1 MAKTKQEV
9 GTVGAT
15 LAKRNL
21 NSMDLCKLFMA
32 MCVVAIHTRPMQNC
46 KSDSIFVI
54 YELAVQL
61 AVPFFFFS
69 TGFLLASKFEAQ
81 NAAGNMAVVATYL
94 RRTVKLYFLWCLI
107 YFPFSIYYYATYR
120 SGVSLLHVAASYIRC
135 LLCIGG
141 HYNAYQL
148 WYLLSTI
155 YGLLLVMLLLR
166 CKWSEKG
173 WLAVMAAACA
183 LSLFMDW
190 IAEYEGALPAAL
202 RMVKLLVGYTTVD
215 GRPLWG
221 SFLIPAGMLMTKY
234 RGSVKWNLL
243 LFAFLSCLDFFVEN
257 PEISTFLTFLRGA
270 AFFTLV
276 MAVQLKDHRLYP
288 TLRKISTDMYLM
300 HLYVWIIYSAL
311 MDGEKRY
318 GFDSFLVTTVVCFA
332 IGWLRHRPGRKLKTM
347 K

>member
-1 MAKTKQEV
+1 MGV
-9 GTVGAT
+9 T
-15 LAKRNL
+15 LEKRNL

-32 MCVVAIHTRPMQNC
+32 MCVVAIHTKPMQNC
-46 KSDSIFVI
+46 KSDSIFAI
-54 YELAVQL
+54 YELTVQL

-81 NAAGNMAVVATYL
+81 NTAGNIALVAAYL
-94 RRTVKLYFLWCLI
+94 RKTVKMYLLWCLI
-107 YFPFSIYYYATYR
+107 YFPFSVYYYVTYR
-120 SGVSLLHVAASYIRC
+120 SGVSLVQILASYVRC

-166 CKWSEKG
+166 FKWSEKR
-173 WLAVMAAACA
+173 WLAVMAVVCA

-190 IAEYEGALPAAL
+190 IDAYKGTLPTAL
-202 RMVKLLVGYTTVD
+202 RIVKLLVGYTTVD

-234 RGSVKWNLL
+234 HCGVKWNLL
-243 LFAFLSCLDFFVEN
+243 LFVSVSCLDFFVEN

-270 AFFTLV
+270 AFFGLV
-276 MAVQLKDHRLYP
+276 MAAQLKSRPIYP

-300 HLYVWIIYSAL
+300 HLYVWIIYSAIV
-311 MDGEKRY
+311 DGEKRY
-318 GFDSFLVTTVVCFA
+318 GFDSFLVTTAVCFA
-332 IGWLRHRPGRKLKTM
+332 IGWLRHRPGRKIKPT